1 MSFEFFFIF
10 IFQGQGKK
18 NLDFQ
23 SGITAKVIILESKQ
37 LPSMTNIEES
47 NEKVCNFGII
57 LYVNVLMIF
66 VYE

>member
-1 MSFEFFFIF
+1 MSFEFFFF
-10 IFQGQGKK
+10 FFFQGQGKK